1 MQFFRLPP
9 NGMVKLKRKRAV
21 VCLFVFAMA
30 GEQMDEDSWAHDKF
44 EDDGKPN
51 KVGNPKRSGGGGT
64 SFQVSSAVC
73 LTDFNEPSAT

>member
-1 MQFFRLPP
+1 
-9 NGMVKLKRKRAV
+9 MVKLKRNCAAGF
-21 VCLFVFAMA
+21 CLFVFAMA

-64 SFQVSSAVC
+64 TFQVSSAVC

>member
-1 MQFFRLPP
+1 
-9 NGMVKLKRKRAV
+9 MVKLKRNCCK